1 MLYHGVYP
9 VFVFDGAT
17 PTLKRHTTAARR
29 QAHVNKAMQ
38 VRRTAEKLLKNSM
51 KARLLRE
58 EEITKSLRSDSD
70 DLMLDYQLARDQT
83 EKIGIDDVENTQLDS
98 AAHQSGLQGQHASGN
113 SFYDRKLSANAKHGL
128 CEDDE
133 IEIPVLD
140 NIDPEVLAKLPPSV
154 QFDIMLKMRE
164 QRVVENRSNFQ
175 KLSASMTDFSELQ
188 LGTYLKS
195 NRLKR
200 KVERASRE
208 GTARSPCG
216 RDAVSSDLEAKASDQ
231 VRNADDDLKP
241 IKRIASIQHRKF
253 LLSKPN
259 VSGTRK
265 DVFEFP
271 RTRDLA
277 CLSRAAAEPVQ
288 CSWEN
293 NYFNDGRHFANDP
306 IYSMKVPPYPY
317 VAANTVQTAHTASNV
332 TDMQE
337 SPLNKQDNNQGLA
350 GPDLQ
355 ITFKAEY
362 VAEGIDPIFGDVKER
377 PDPLSLPSS
386 SVSNETLDDADDWES
401 VEVDKDAESHKSIF
415 HFDLEKE
422 IPVYTFPRNEGMTAR
437 SADISQVNLR
447 RIQDRQDHVSGRTFQ
462 VRSACKREDAA
473 KAVRRR
479 IGNNDTSDEETKWFP
494 QLRESNSSEQ
504 PIKYAAQEQNY
515 LADNT
520 DVSDVMA
527 VPYQRRYD
535 DNVNISANFD
545 PGPASNSK
553 QMRSLENE
561 GHRAV
566 TSKHMVSST
575 HTVTANTLSMFLHF
589 PSGVKAIICRSMELD
604 HFETEVYRALDQC
617 PVDVVLEKC
626 LEKEDMSLEYR
637 SFRVDIH
644 APIKSCLPLILA
656 AFERF
661 FRTTYS
667 RGGETPQRSKNVILL
682 SAMDAVSDF
691 EALNHRKVL
700 GAMLDD
706 TYAEIERL
714 RSEGKSAARGADT
727 PTEEMYRQIQDL
739 LTLFGVP
746 YLIAPQEAEAQ
757 CAWMNAE
764 GLVDA
769 VITEDSDAFLF
780 GANTIYRNV
789 FNSKKYVEV
798 YSAER
803 IQQDIGVDRAKLAEL
818 ALLLG
823 SDYTEGVTGVGIVN
837 ALEIASVFSGFDG
850 LKTFRSWVEDGD
862 LPAQADSGIH
872 CSSSGLNQLNQRN
885 KHNIEAVCNDLV
897 KDKNIDSTNCSDAT
911 ISRDRET
918 FEKKHQAA
926 KRSWILPDSFPS
938 VAVLEAYAKP
948 SIDSSK
954 AQLEWGKPEFAL
966 LRDFCRES
974 FNWGR
979 GKTDELLLPV
989 IQIWEKA
996 EQQTSIHDF
1005 FSVSAEQ
1012 FGSDVPVAKYRSTR
1026 IQNAIAG
1033 LKFASPG

>member
-1 MLYHGVYP
+1 
-9 VFVFDGAT
+9 
-17 PTLKRHTTAARR
+17 
-29 QAHVNKAMQ
+29 
-38 VRRTAEKLLKNSM
+38 
-51 KARLLRE
+51 
-58 EEITKSLRSDSD
+58 
-70 DLMLDYQLARDQT
+70 
-83 EKIGIDDVENTQLDS
+83 
-98 AAHQSGLQGQHASGN
+98 
-113 SFYDRKLSANAKHGL
+113 
-128 CEDDE
+128 
-133 IEIPVLD
+133 
-140 NIDPEVLAKLPPSV
+140 
-154 QFDIMLKMRE
+154 
-164 QRVVENRSNFQ
+164 
-175 KLSASMTDFSELQ
+175 
-188 LGTYLKS
+188 
-195 NRLKR
+195 
-200 KVERASRE
+200 
-208 GTARSPCG
+208 
-216 RDAVSSDLEAKASDQ
+216 
-231 VRNADDDLKP
+231 
-241 IKRIASIQHRKF
+241 
-253 LLSKPN
+253 
-259 VSGTRK
+259 
-265 DVFEFP
+265 
-271 RTRDLA
+271 
-277 CLSRAAAEPVQ
+277 
-288 CSWEN
+288 
-293 NYFNDGRHFANDP
+293 
-306 IYSMKVPPYPY
+306 
-317 VAANTVQTAHTASNV
+317 
-332 TDMQE
+332 
-337 SPLNKQDNNQGLA
+337 
-350 GPDLQ
+350 
-355 ITFKAEY
+355 
-362 VAEGIDPIFGDVKER
+362 
-377 PDPLSLPSS
+377 
-386 SVSNETLDDADDWES
+386 
-401 VEVDKDAESHKSIF
+401 
-415 HFDLEKE
+415 
-422 IPVYTFPRNEGMTAR
+422 
-437 SADISQVNLR
+437 
-447 RIQDRQDHVSGRTFQ
+447 
-462 VRSACKREDAA
+462 
-473 KAVRRR
+473 
-479 IGNNDTSDEETKWFP
+479 
-494 QLRESNSSEQ
+494 
-504 PIKYAAQEQNY
+504 
-515 LADNT
+515 
-520 DVSDVMA
+520 
-527 VPYQRRYD
+527 
-535 DNVNISANFD
+535 
-545 PGPASNSK
+545 
-553 QMRSLENE
+553 
-561 GHRAV
+561 
-566 TSKHMVSST
+566 
-575 HTVTANTLSMFLHF
+575 
-589 PSGVKAIICRSMELD
+589 
-604 HFETEVYRALDQC
+604 
-617 PVDVVLEKC
+617 
-626 LEKEDMSLEYR
+626 MSLEYR

-872 CSSSGLNQLNQRN
+872 CSS
-885 KHNIEAVCNDLV
+885 
-897 KDKNIDSTNCSDAT
+897 
-911 ISRDRET
+911 
-918 FEKKHQAA
+918 
-926 KRSWILPDSFPS
+926 DSFPS